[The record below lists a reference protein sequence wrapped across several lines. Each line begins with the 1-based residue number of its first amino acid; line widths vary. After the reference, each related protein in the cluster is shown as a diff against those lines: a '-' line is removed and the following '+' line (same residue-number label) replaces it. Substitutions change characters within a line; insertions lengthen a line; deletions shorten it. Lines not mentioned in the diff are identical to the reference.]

1 MGDGNTMSEYR
12 NKKAM
17 GILNWILGGC
27 KTAKDIMKINENLKI
42 GELYF
47 AHRFDM
53 DKDKELG
60 IINRIYEAPI
70 PPFGIIEI
78 YNPLANEIEL
88 ENKYGSAYYETTEL
102 EKQHHF
108 ANEIVQLDLS
118 KINDSDI
125 LLAYLEPNQQQI
137 GTLYEV
143 FYSSSQRNLTFVIYE
158 KPHPFLLTYDTIN
171 WFWFHTMDEYVE
183 TMKLVKEM
191 YDYIIKTISSNEDN
205 LDKQSLIDE
214 AYRHI
219 MGE

>member
-27 KTAKDIMKINENLKI
+27 KTAKDIMEINKYLKI

-108 ANEIVQLDLS
+108 ANEIVQLDLVRS
-118 KINDSDI
+118 TIRISCSVF
-125 LLAYLEPNQQQI
+125 
-137 GTLYEV
+137 GTQPTTDRHLMRC
-143 FYSSSQRNLTFVIYE
+143 FTHLRNVI
-158 KPHPFLLTYDTIN
+158 
-171 WFWFHTMDEYVE
+171 
-183 TMKLVKEM
+183 
-191 YDYIIKTISSNEDN
+191 
-205 LDKQSLIDE
+205 
-214 AYRHI
+214 
-219 MGE
+219 